1 MKNKL
6 INLTDLVDTDL
17 GKGKDI
23 PVSECSTPAFPDPVF
38 ADPDCFEAMT
48 NTLTLTFG
56 QV

>member
-1 MKNKL
+1 MS
-6 INLTDLVDTDL
+6 LTDLVDTDL

-48 NTLTLTFG
+48 NTLTGFI
-56 QV
+56 QQ